1 MHKILSIKKNAGLTL
16 AAFLLSAMPAVAQG
30 NSFLQS
36 YSRFAKRRG
45 EGKSVKSYLSYGIDL
60 GMAFSSADYSHS
72 YSTIDGSGNI
82 VGSNTISRSFDLKGF
97 QFGANVYFR
106 LFDVTPNSSVVFN
119 INPSA
124 YLFHYEMGSIHPA
137 GSNLNEYNYSLA
149 IGNLAV
155 PLTLDYK
162 TGGEA
167 LFDKSYRTSFTV
179 GAGLSPVMYGTNFG
193 NIKKN
198 KFGIRPFVHAEIGVF
213 AAIEWKI
220 RLSYMPGTTKV
231 MDLYSDDAG
240 METMPVDSH
249 IQMTTSSMFS
259 VGISLMPFSFG
270 WKSERW

>member
-1 MHKILSIKKNAGLTL
+1 MTLSVKKFAGLTL
-16 AAFLLSAMPAVAQG
+16 TAFLLSAIPAVAQV

-36 YSRFAKRRG
+36 YSRFEKRRA
-45 EGKSVKSYLSYGIDL
+45 EGKNVKSYLSYGINFGL
-60 GMAFSSADYSHS
+60 AFSSVDFSHS

-82 VGSNTISRSFDLKGF
+82 VGSNVISRSFDVRGY

-106 LFDVTPNSSVVFN
+106 LFDVTPNSTVMFN
-119 INPSA
+119 ISPSG
-124 YLFHYEMGSIHPA
+124 YVFHYEMGPIHPVN
-137 GSNLNEYNYSLA
+137 SNLGEYDYTLA
-149 IGNLAV
+149 IGNIAL

-179 GAGLSPVMYGTNFG
+179 GAGLSPVVYGTNFG
-193 NIKKN
+193 DLQKMKL
-198 KFGIRPFVHAEIGVF
+198 GIRPFVHAEIGVF

-220 RLSYMPGTTKV
+220 RLSYMPGTARV

-249 IQMTTSSMFS
+249 IQMNTSSMFS
-259 VGISLMPFSFG
+259 VGIALMPFSFG